1 MLGLS
6 RALFFA
12 EGIAGTASYR
22 GLQGSQE
29 AGAAACPGR
38 TEPGTGLVVGQ
49 GPRHC
54 PAPFGAGSG
63 VSPSSHIPF
72 PKPAPSVGL
81 CLGAG
86 MQTGWEGWSWAAVGW
101 TWSERARAAQ
111 GAGEGFFFSLKAEIF

>member
-29 AGAAACPGR
+29 AGAAVCPGR

-54 PAPFGAGSG
+54 PAPLGAESG

-72 PKPAPSVGL
+72 PKPAPFCRALFGCRDADGVGGL
-81 CLGAG
+81 ELGSSG
-86 MQTGWEGWSWAAVGW
+86 VDSGRESKGSPGGW
-101 TWSERARAAQ
+101 RRL
-111 GAGEGFFFSLKAEIF
+111 FSA